1 MEIDAVITNL
11 EIQIESMN
19 NPYGH
24 FVALKFIDTKPSFP
38 IVKNTIAEI
47 KKRGDVY
54 IVNHKYT
61 FEEINEKTD
70 LSEFLE
76 ITRH

>member
-1 MEIDAVITNL
+1 
-11 EIQIESMN
+11 
-19 NPYGH
+19 
-24 FVALKFIDTKPSFP
+24 
-38 IVKNTIAEI
+38 TIAEI

-70 LSEFLE
+70 LSKFLE
-76 ITRH
+76 ILQGIKYGGFLPHTTISLVSN